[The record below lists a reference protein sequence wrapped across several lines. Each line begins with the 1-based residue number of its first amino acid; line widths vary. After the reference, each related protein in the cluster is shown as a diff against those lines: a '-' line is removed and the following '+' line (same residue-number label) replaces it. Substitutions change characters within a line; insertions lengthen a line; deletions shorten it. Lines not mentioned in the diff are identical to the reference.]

1 MSRKTLIPLLLC
13 ILLSFGFS
21 CGEEEASDYMLT
33 VDGYL
38 GSFTGYYYI
47 DGKLSAEFTGT
58 LMNAVTNH
66 YYYQKDLP
74 IFTSVKIYVTKSITD
89 SSVEATLWKD
99 DRQIKSV
106 SVGRNAKDSGGGDIM
121 SLPELYYD
129 ISTSSTTS
137 DTSSSN

>member
-1 MSRKTLIPLLLC
+1 MCALF
-13 ILLSFGFS
+13 SFGFS
-21 CGEEEASDYMLT
+21 CGDESASEYQLT

-47 DGKLSAEFTGT
+47 DGKLYEEFCGA
-58 LMNAVTNH
+58 LINAGTNH

-74 IFTSVKIYVTKSITD
+74 VFSSVKIYVTKAITD

-99 DRQIKSV
+99 DKQIKSV

-121 SLPELYYD
+121 TLPELYYD
-129 ISTSSTTS
+129 V
-137 DTSSSN
+137 TSSSSDSSDTD